1 MNQDPLAQLRDIHLP
16 EAIGWWPPAPG
27 WWILALLLLVSTV
40 FSIRYLVRR
49 RQQRYFRR
57 QAQDLLARCWE
68 SYQLKNDDRQ
78 FVEGLFTLIRRAC
91 LSSKL
96 SSDLNS
102 KLSSDRN
109 NAGNKANKKTSKTSP
124 DSLAEEHEEYQ
135 LKTISSDQVF
145 KMLDHRVGGDLSKLI
160 SVEGIEGLLYQQN
173 PEPLKTEQT
182 EQLYA
187 AARRYLK
194 HSVQQC

>member
-27 WWILALLLLVSTV
+27 WWILTLVLLVSIAFT
-40 FSIRYLVRR
+40 IRYLVRR
-49 RQQRYFRR
+49 RRQQYFRR
-57 QAQDLLARCWE
+57 QAQDLLTRCWE
-68 SYQLKNDDRQ
+68 SYQLKNGDRQ
-78 FVEGLFTLIRRAC
+78 FVEDLFTLIRRAY

-96 SSDLNS
+96 SSDLN
-102 KLSSDRN
+102 DVD
-109 NAGNKANKKTSKTSP
+109 NKAKNDDSKVSP
-124 DSLAEEHEEYQ
+124 DSLVEEHEDQQ
-135 LKTISSDQVF
+135 LKAISSNQVF
-145 KMLDHRVGGDLSKLI
+145 KMLDHSVGGDLSKLL
-160 SVEGIEGLLYQQN
+160 SLAAIEGLLYQQN

-194 HSVQQC
+194 RGIKQC